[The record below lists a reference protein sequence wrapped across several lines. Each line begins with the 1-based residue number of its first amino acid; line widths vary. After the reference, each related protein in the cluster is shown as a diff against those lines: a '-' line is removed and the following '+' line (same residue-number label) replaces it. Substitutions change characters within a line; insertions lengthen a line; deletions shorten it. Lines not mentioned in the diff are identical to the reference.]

1 MASPRHTAERLTAVE
16 ARIADIESGYGQTIY
31 RLERRTVRTE
41 LGVARILQHLG
52 LAPVDDEHVDQVL
65 DES

>member
-1 MASPRHTAERLTAVE
+1 MAPSIQTTERLTAVE
-16 ARIADIESGYGQTIY
+16 ARIADIENGYGQTIY

-52 LAPVDDEHVDQVL
+52 LEEVGDEQVDHVL